1 MKIKLLLSSLFS
13 ISLVILVCTFYLK
26 NKQKNTSQI
35 SSSNLSK
42 NQSSKIESGF
52 LDPQNH
58 SKILIAYFSRTGEQY
73 AVGNIKEGNTAV
85 IAKMIQQKMGGD
97 LFEIKVAKDSYPT
110 DSYTKLTEVGKSE
123 QEKKA
128 RPKLAGKVENFDS
141 YTTIFIGYPTWW
153 GDKPM
158 AVYTFI
164 ESYNFKGKTL
174 IPFSTHEGT
183 GFCGTRGMES
193 LGAKLLKGIG
203 IYGHVAQNERVEA
216 KKQVHA
222 WLKEIGF

>member
-1 MKIKLLLSSLFS
+1 MKLKLLFS
-13 ISLVILVCTFYLK
+13 TLAFIGMVLLVSIFYLK
-26 NKQKNTSQI
+26 SKTPSSFNAKAIAKKTTKVQEKSKP
-35 SSSNLSK
+35 SSSS
-42 NQSSKIESGF
+42 
-52 LDPQNH
+52 D
-58 SKILIAYFSRTGEQY
+58 SKILIAYFSRIGQQY

-85 IAKMIQQKMGGD
+85 IAKMIQQKVGGD
-97 LFEIKVAKDSYPT
+97 LFEIKVAKDNYPT

-128 RPKLAGKVENFDS
+128 RPKLASKVENFDS

-164 ESYNFKGKTL
+164 ESYNFKGKT
-174 IPFSTHEGT
+174 IVPFSTHEGT

-203 IYGHVAQNERVEA
+203 IYGHVAQNERAEA
-216 KKQVHA
+216 KKLVLA